1 MGVWSEIDG
10 AQDTVADTHMCVQRS
25 RALSARLRPVI
36 EKSVSPTRLLTMLV
50 VMMGLLAAGAAS
62 ASAATYTWL
71 GGSGS
76 YTDPAKWGSSDPGSL
91 PGPSD
96 DVFITAAGDYTVNY
110 FGPPGVQRSVG
121 SLTLGNA
128 SSGTQRLLIKT
139 ANGSGDGRLEVQG
152 STTITS
158 HGQAILDQD
167 STGLSAT
174 GNLPQLNFHGPA
186 SNAGLILARHEGS
199 VENRTLST
207 GPGTITNT
215 GTIHVQS
222 GQLNIRHVVN
232 TGNVVVDAGARLYV
246 DTGSQEIGIT
256 HNSGTV
262 TNNGDI
268 YLYTSGWAQNGGSIT
283 GNPVRIFTGRLAD
296 SAGTG
301 SFIVMGNGNKISGTV
316 PAGQTVQFGSPAD
329 EMSNFMNIQPGGFT
343 VAPGG
348 TLVIAPPPANGAEV
362 LDNPLTV
369 NGTLQIKAGTT
380 HAIVS
385 AGMTVGAGGAVDV
398 QNGELLLRQSPV
410 NHGTVTIAPGARV
423 QLSGDGFTSD
433 GTLNFQI
440 ASPTS
445 FGAITRISAATTNL
459 GGTANGVLT
468 GGYVPAA
475 GTAFKVI
482 DSAIAGVF
490 GAVGGGFTAVYAGD
504 KTSASLVYGAPAGGG
519 GTGGGGTGPVI
530 TPPKPPVRCI
540 VPKLKNKTLKSA
552 TSALKKANCALG
564 TVTRPRGRKARRAA
578 TRVVGQSKKAGAV
591 LAKGSKVGVTM
602 GKPAKKKA
610 KHKKK

>member
-1 MGVWSEIDG
+1 MV
-10 AQDTVADTHMCVQRS
+10 VDTHMCVQRS
-25 RALSARLRPVI
+25 RALSTRLRPVI
-36 EKSVSPTRLLTMLV
+36 GQSAVPTRVLTMLV
-50 VMMGLLAAGAAS
+50 VMTGLLSVGVAS

-76 YTDPAKWGSSDPGSL
+76 YTEPGNWSSSPSAPGTL
-91 PGPSD
+91 PGPTD
-96 DVFITAAGDYTVNY
+96 AVVITAAGDYTVNY

-128 SSGTQRLLIKT
+128 ASGTQRLLIKT
-139 ANGSGDGRLEVQG
+139 ANGSGDGRLEVLG

-174 GNLPQLNFHGPA
+174 GNLPQLTFDGPA

-222 GQLNIRHVVN
+222 GQLNVRHVVN
-232 TGNVVVDAGARLYV
+232 TGSIVVDAGALLYV
-246 DTGSQEIGIT
+246 DTGSQSIGVT
-256 HNSGTV
+256 HNGGTV

-268 YLYTSGWAQNGGSIT
+268 YLYTSGWEQNGGTIT

-316 PAGQTVQFGSPAD
+316 PAGQTVQFGSPTD
-329 EMSNFMNIQPGGFT
+329 EMSNFMNIQPGGLT

-369 NGTLQIKAGTT
+369 DGTLQIKAGST

-385 AGMTVGAGGAVDV
+385 AGMTVGPGGVVDV
-398 QNGELLLRQSPV
+398 QTGELLLRQSPV
-410 NHGTVTIAPGARV
+410 NHGTVTIAPDAKV

-459 GGTANGVLT
+459 GGTATGVLI
-468 GGYVPAA
+468 GGYLPAA

-482 DSAIAGVF
+482 DTAIAGAF
-490 GAVGGGFTAVYAGD
+490 GAVGGGFTAAYAAD
-504 KTSASLVYGAPAGGG
+504 KTSASLVYGAPAAGGG
-519 GTGGGGTGPVI
+519 GGGAGPGIIPQKLVM
-530 TPPKPPVRCI
+530 PVKCI

-552 TSALKKANCALG
+552 TTALKKAHCALG
-564 TVTRPRGRKARRAA
+564 TVTRPHGRKARRAA
-578 TRVVGQSKKAGAV
+578 TRVVAQTKKAGTK

-602 GKPAKKKA
+602 GKPAKKA

>member
-1 MGVWSEIDG
+1 MIGQSAVPIRVL
-10 AQDTVADTHMCVQRS
+10 TLLVAMT
-25 RALSARLRPVI
+25 
-36 EKSVSPTRLLTMLV
+36 
-50 VMMGLLAAGAAS
+50 GLLFAGDAS

-76 YTDPAKWGSSDPGSL
+76 YTDPAKWGSSDPGTL
-91 PGPSD
+91 PGSSD

-139 ANGSGDGRLEVQG
+139 APGSGDGRLEVQG

-158 HGQAILDQD
+158 HGQVILDQD
-167 STGLSAT
+167 STGLSAQ
-174 GNLPQLNFHGPA
+174 GNLPQFNLNGP
-186 SNAGLILARHEGS
+186 STNAGEILARS
-199 VENRTLST
+199 VGPFDHTLSI
-207 GPGTITNT
+207 GPGTLTNT

-222 GQLNIRHVVN
+222 GQFTIRHVVN
-232 TGNVVVDAGARLYV
+232 TGNVLVDPGAQLYV
-246 DTGSQEIGIT
+246 DTGSQSIGIA
-256 HNSGTV
+256 HNGGTV

-268 YLYTSGWAQNGGSIT
+268 FLSNSGWAQNGGTIT
-283 GNPVRIFTGRLAD
+283 GNPVRIFTGQLAD

-301 SFIVMGNGNKISGTV
+301 SFVVMGNGNKISGTV
-316 PAGQTVQFGSPAD
+316 PAGQTVQFGSPTD
-329 EMSNFMNIQPGGFT
+329 EMSNYMNIQPGGLT

-369 NGTLQIKAGTT
+369 NGTLQIKAGVT
-380 HAIVS
+380 HAIVG
-385 AGMTVGAGGAVDV
+385 AGMIVGAGGAVDV
-398 QNGELLLRQSPV
+398 QTGELLLRQSPV

-482 DSAIAGVF
+482 DAAIAGAF
-490 GAVGGGFTAVYAGD
+490 GAVGGGFTAAYAAD
-504 KTSASLVYGAPAGGG
+504 KSSASLVYGAPGGGG
-519 GTGGGGTGPVI
+519 GTGGGGAGGGGGGGAGATPPRKAVI
-530 TPPKPPVRCI
+530 TCV
-540 VPKLKNKTLKSA
+540 VPNLKNKTLKSA
-552 TSALKKANCALG
+552 TTALKKAHCALG
-564 TVTRPRGRKARRAA
+564 TVTRPHGRKARRAA
-578 TRVVGQSKKAGAV
+578 TRVAGQTKKAGTK
-591 LAKGSKVGVTM
+591 LARGSKVGVTM
-602 GKPAKKKA
+602 GKPAKKA
-610 KHKKK
+610 KRKKR

>member
-1 MGVWSEIDG
+1 MY
-10 AQDTVADTHMCVQRS
+10 VQKS
-25 RALSARLRPVI
+25 RVPSARLRPVLGR
-36 EKSVSPTRLLTMLV
+36 SALPTRLPIVLA
-50 VMMGLLAAGAAS
+50 VMMGLLCVGAAS

-76 YTDPAKWGSSDPGSL
+76 YTDPAKWGSSDPGTL
-91 PGPSD
+91 PGSSD

-139 ANGSGDGRLEVQG
+139 ANGTGDGRLEVLG
-152 STTITS
+152 SATITS
-158 HGQAILDQD
+158 HGQAIVDQD
-167 STGLSAT
+167 STGLSAQ
-174 GNLPQLNFHGPA
+174 GNLPQLNLNGP
-186 SNAGLILARHEGS
+186 STNAGEILARS
-199 VENRTLST
+199 VGPFDHTLSI
-207 GPGTITNT
+207 GSGTLTNT

-222 GQLNIRHVVN
+222 GQFTIRHVIN
-232 TGNVVVDAGARLYV
+232 TGNVIVDPGAQLYV
-246 DTGSQEIGIT
+246 DTGSQSIGVT
-256 HNSGTV
+256 HNGGTV

-268 YLYTSGWAQNGGSIT
+268 YLYTSGWAQNGGTIT

-316 PAGQTVQFGSPAD
+316 PAGQTVQFGSPTD
-329 EMSNFMNIQPGGFT
+329 EMSNYMNIQSDGFT

-380 HAIVS
+380 HAIVG
-385 AGMTVGAGGAVDV
+385 AGMTVGAGGTVDV
-398 QNGELLLRQSPV
+398 QTGELLLRRSPV
-410 NHGTVTIAPGARV
+410 NHGTVTIAPGAKV

-440 ASPTS
+440 ASPAS
-445 FGAITRISAATTNL
+445 FGVITRISAATTNL

-482 DSAIAGVF
+482 DTAIAGAF
-490 GAVGGGFTAVYAGD
+490 GAVGGGFTAAYAAD
-504 KTSASLVYGAPAGGG
+504 KTSASLVYSAPAGGGGGTGGG

-530 TPPKPPVRCI
+530 TPPKPPVKCI

-552 TSALKKANCALG
+552 TTALKKANCARG
-564 TVTRPRGRKARRAA
+564 TVARPRGRKARRAA
-578 TRVVGQSKKAGAV
+578 TRVVAQTKKAGAV
-591 LAKGSKVGVTM
+591 LAEGAKVGVTM
-602 GKPAKKKA
+602 GKPAKKA
-610 KHKKK
+610 THKKR